1 MWAARHGHLAMVET
15 LLANG
20 LNLLQ
25 VGRDG
30 RPEKGGPFLLFRG
43 CVGDEL
49 LPSYVGIIMVVRIPM
64 KQPGFFSGLR
74 WVRSGEEF
82 DL

>member
-30 RPEKGGPFLLFRG
+30 HPEKRAPFCCLGVLLG
-43 CVGDEL
+43 MNSYPV
-49 LPSYVGIIMVVRIPM
+49 YVGIIMFVR
-64 KQPGFFSGLR
+64 KQPGFNGK
-74 WVRSGEEF
+74 
-82 DL
+82 